1 MMDIVELTG
10 WLTAV
15 LIPSILL
22 IVFILTTPAWSFF
35 LARMRKKIILIHPR
49 QNRYAEIIAADRY
62 GNLAYVKNHGYYLLD
77 PKHVYIEPKSKL
89 PVAVVY
95 GNIGITI
102 DPKAAEAVDIMS
114 NFGIAN
120 YEALK
125 EMIERLKKEKK
136 PTAVTV
142 WGETVGLEDIENY
155 FASTERSDFIEA
167 EIQRRTAAQ
176 VIQKLRTPENWFKW
190 AIILVIIMIGAA
202 IAYVIITSGGGSTI
216 SHTIQ
221 SIASGIS
228 GQPSVPG
235 NVTGVIVK

>member
-1 MMDIVELTG
+1 MMDIVELAG

-15 LIPSILL
+15 SIPSVLL
-22 IVFILTTPAWSFF
+22 IVLILTTPAWSFF
-35 LARMRKKIILIHPR
+35 VARMRKKIILIHPR

-102 DPKAAEAVDIMS
+102 DPKAAEIADVMNS
-114 NFGIAN
+114 LGISN
-120 YEALK
+120 YEGLK
-125 EMIERLKKEKK
+125 QAIEEGKKKGLDK
-136 PTAVTV
+136 III
-142 WGETVGLEDIENY
+142 WGETVNLEDIENY

-202 IAYVIITSGGGSTI
+202 IAYVMIQQGTAGSVVEGIKSVTSGIT
-216 SHTIQ
+216 
-221 SIASGIS
+221 
-228 GQPSVPG
+228 GQPAAPA
-235 NVTGVIVK
+235 NATGVIVK